1 MMLVSGK
8 SRLLLLRH
16 MRPQSLLIMLSEWI
30 LTLAKGQSVASK
42 TLCIAL
48 CLMRDFKSAL
58 HHPFITYTFAQTHN
72 NYLKRKSQPALCK
85 SSVQR
90 RVAAD

>member
-48 CLMRDFKSAL
+48 CLMRDF
-58 HHPFITYTFAQTHN
+58 
-72 NYLKRKSQPALCK
+72 
-85 SSVQR
+85 
-90 RVAAD
+90 